1 MNSRRNELDTA
12 VFKDI
17 KTPSYVIDE
26 NKLIHNLKILNEWK
40 KKLVVIYF
48 LHRKRFQ
55 LMPCIRL

>member
-1 MNSRRNELDTA
+1 MNSRRNELDTV

-26 NKLIHNLKILNEWK
+26 NKLIHNLKILKGVE

-55 LMPCIRL
+55 LTPCIRL